1 MLKLLIGRSGTGKT
15 TRLLQSIGQEQE
27 RCVLLVPDPQSHE
40 MERRLCQV
48 AGDEVCL
55 HAEVLTF
62 SRLANRI
69 FQHAGGLGRQEL
81 DAGGR
86 LLLMYRAVQ
95 SVAGQLGVYSKPSR
109 RPAFLTGLLATMDE
123 LKSCCVTPEQLTRA
137 GEQIGGSEGARL
149 RDLGLI
155 CGAYTALA
163 AQTALDPR
171 DRLTRAEEKLSGCSW
186 GEGLHLFLDGF
197 IDFTPQQ
204 EQLLKRLMARC
215 ARVTVALTC
224 DHLQEDEDG
233 MGIFSAARRTAARLI
248 RLAQLEHMEY
258 EVQVL
263 EQPSPARSQAMQ
275 ALEAQLF
282 GPLSQPSAQSGG
294 DVRLFCAPDARTEV
308 EWAAAQMLELARE
321 HGLRWRDMALSARS
335 WERYDALVDTVFA
348 RYGIPVFRSAMSD
361 ILQKPVLTLVTA
373 ALDTVSGG
381 YSYDD
386 VFRYLKTDL
395 TDLSREER
403 DILENYVLKWELR
416 GSRWTQE
423 DAWAL
428 HPGGYGQKWTEET
441 RQQLARLDGLRR
453 KVARPLERLRHN
465 RDKSGRG
472 QAVAL
477 YTFLEEIGL
486 SGRLEERTEQLRQRG
501 ELTLAEEYRQLWEI
515 LCGGL
520 EQCARLLGDTPME
533 LEEFSK
539 LLRLVLGQYSVGT
552 IPVSLD
558 RVSAGEMLRQSG
570 HAAKVLFLL
579 GADDASIP
587 GVGRESGLLSD
598 DDRELL
604 AGVGVELGLRGQD
617 RLYRE
622 MTAVYTACTAPDRA
636 LYVSWP
642 TQSGGEELRA
652 SFLVERLRRVFPD
665 VSVEEEGDGLFRL
678 CAPAAA
684 LEQAGMRPAVRRALA
699 DLPAWEPSVRRLEQ
713 AGSWERGKLS
723 RASVERLYGRHVP
736 MSASRMDKYK
746 SCHFAYFMNYGL
758 KAEPR
763 RTAGF
768 SAPEYGT
775 FVHYVLEQVFQS
787 DDWRAGSDGVDTLRL
802 KALTRQAVERYV
814 NEQLGGL
821 QQQTA
826 RFRYLFDRLIRGVE
840 RVVDNVAQELAASRF
855 VPMAF
860 ELGFGGKNGTMP
872 PVEVTRDGVT
882 VSVTGVVDRVDGWM
896 HEGKLYLRV
905 VDYKTGGK
913 NFDLT
918 EVANGMGLQMLLYL
932 FTLCREGQAVFGQR
946 ELVPAGVLYLP
957 AKDVPL
963 TGSRAMDQKERRK
976 QTDKALKRRGLLLD
990 EPEVLAAMEQP
1001 GEEGLR
1007 FLPLRVSRD
1016 GTVSGS
1022 GVLASAQRFERLERH
1037 VDRVLRDI
1045 CAELAA
1051 GNICAD
1057 PYWRGADRN
1066 ACRYCD
1072 FAAACHFEENRGGDC
1087 YRRLEGVSAEHFWS
1101 VLEQQYPCQQE
1112 ESHEGQE

>member
-15 TRLLQSIGQEQE
+15 TQLLQRMGQEQGH
-27 RCVLLVPDPQSHE
+27 CVLLVPDPQSHE

-48 AGDEVCL
+48 AGDRVCL

-69 FQHAGGLGRQEL
+69 FQQAGGLGRQEL
-81 DAGGR
+81 DGGGR

-95 SVAGQLGVYSKPSR
+95 SVADRLGVYSKPSR
-109 RPAFLTGLLATMDE
+109 RPAFLTGLLATVDE
-123 LKSCCVTPEQLTRA
+123 LKSCCVTPEQLTQA
-137 GEQIGGSEGARL
+137 GEQIGGSEGERL

-171 DRLTRAEEKLSGCSW
+171 DRLSRAVEKLSGCSW
-186 GEGLHLFLDGF
+186 GEGLHLFIDGF

-204 EQLLKRLMARC
+204 QELLGQLMGRC
-215 ARVTVALTC
+215 ARMTVALTC
-224 DHLQEDEDG
+224 DHLEEDEDG
-233 MGIFSAARRTAARLI
+233 MGIFSAARRTAAQLV
-248 RLAQLEHMEY
+248 RLAQLHHMEY

-263 EQPSPARSQAMQ
+263 EQPSPARSPAMT
-275 ALEAQLF
+275 ALEGQLF
-282 GPLSQPSAQSGG
+282 GMLSQPPAQSGG
-294 DVRLFCAPDARTEV
+294 DVHLFAAADPRTEV
-308 EWAAAQMLELARE
+308 EWAAAQMLTLARE
-321 HGLRWRDMALSARS
+321 KGLRWRDMALSARS
-335 WERYDALVDTVFA
+335 WERYEGLVETVFD

-381 YSYDD
+381 YNYDD

-395 TDLSREER
+395 TDLDREER
-403 DILENYVLKWELR
+403 DLLENYVLKWELR

-423 DAWAL
+423 EGWTL
-428 HPGGYGQKWTEET
+428 HPGGYGQKWTDEA
-441 RQQLARLDGLRR
+441 RQHLERLDQLRR
-453 KVARPLERLRHN
+453 RVAQPLERLRLN
-465 RDKSGRG
+465 RDKTGRG
-472 QAVAL
+472 QAIAL
-477 YTFLEEIGL
+477 YTFLEDIGL
-486 SGRLEERTEQLRQRG
+486 SNRLDERTEQLRQRG

-520 EQCARLLGDTPME
+520 EQCARLLGDAPME
-533 LEEFSK
+533 LDEFAK

-587 GVGRESGLLSD
+587 SVGGEAGLLSD

-604 AGVGVELGLRGQD
+604 AAFGVELGLRGKD

-642 TQSGGEELRA
+642 VQNGGEELRA
-652 SFLVERLRRVFPD
+652 SFLVERLQRIFPD

-678 CAPAAA
+678 CAPAPA
-684 LEQAGMRPAVRRALA
+684 LEQAGMRPAVRRVLSS
-699 DLPAWEPSVRRLEQ
+699 LPQWESAVRRLEQ
-713 AGSWERGKLS
+713 ARSWERGRLS
-723 RASVERLYGRHVP
+723 RASVERLYGHYVP

-758 KAEPR
+758 RAEPR

-775 FVHYVLEQVFQS
+775 FVHYVMEQVFQS
-787 DDWRAGSDGVDTLRL
+787 DNWRAGADGVDTQRL
-802 KALTRQAVERYV
+802 KELTRQAVERYV
-814 NEQLGGL
+814 TEQLGGL

-860 ELGFGGKNGTMP
+860 ELGFGGKGAMP

-882 VSVTGVVDRVDGWM
+882 VSVTGVVDRVDGWV
-896 HEGKLYLRV
+896 HEDKLYLRV

-963 TGSRAMDQKERRK
+963 TGGRGMDEKERRK
-976 QTDKALKRRGLLLD
+976 QMDKALKRRGLLLD
-990 EPEVLAAMEQP
+990 EPEVLTAMEQP
-1001 GEEGLR
+1001 GEEGIR
-1007 FLPLRVSRD
+1007 FLPLRVSKD

-1022 GVLASAQRFERLERH
+1022 GVLASAQRFERLEKH

-1087 YRRLEGVSAEHFWS
+1087 YRRLASVSAEDFWAG
-1101 VLEQQYPCQQE
+1101 LEQQE
-1112 ESHEGQE
+1112 ETHEGQE

>member
-15 TRLLQSIGQEQE
+15 TQLLQEIGREQGK
-27 RCVLLVPDPQSHE
+27 CVLLVPDPQSHE

-48 AGDEVCL
+48 AGDRACP

-62 SRLANRI
+62 GRLANRV
-69 FQHAGGLGRQEL
+69 FQYAGGLGRQEL
-81 DAGGR
+81 DGGGR
-86 LLLMYRAVQ
+86 LLLMYRAAQ
-95 SVAGQLGVYSKPSR
+95 SVAHQLEVFSKPSR
-109 RPAFLTGLLATMDE
+109 RPAFLTGLLATVDE
-123 LKSCCVTPEQLTRA
+123 LKSCCVTPEQLIRA
-137 GEQIGGSEGARL
+137 GEEIGASEGARL

-171 DRLTRAEEKLSGCSW
+171 DRLTRAVEKLSASDW
-186 GEGLHLFLDGF
+186 GEGLHLFVDGF

-204 EQLLKRLMARC
+204 QELLGVLLGRC
-215 ARVTVALTC
+215 AQMTVTLTC

-233 MGIFSAARRTAARLI
+233 MGIFSAARRTAAQLV
-248 RLAQLEHMEY
+248 RLAQRSHREHT
-258 EVQVL
+258 VQVL
-263 EQPSPARSQAMQ
+263 EQPSPARSAAMN
-275 ALEAQLF
+275 ALESQLF
-282 GPLSQPSAQSGG
+282 GDLSEPAAQSGG
-294 DVRLFCAPDARTEV
+294 DVRLFSAADARTEV

-321 HGLRWRDMALSARS
+321 RGMRWRDMALSARS
-335 WERYDALVDTVFA
+335 WARYDGLVETVFE

-373 ALDTVSGG
+373 ALDAVSGG

-395 TDLSREER
+395 TDLDREER
-403 DILENYVLKWELR
+403 DLLENYVLKWGLR

-423 DAWAL
+423 EGWSL
-428 HPGGYGQKWTEET
+428 HPGGYGQKWTEEA
-441 RQQLARLDGLRR
+441 RQHLERLDMLRR
-453 KVARPLERLRHN
+453 KVVRPLERLRLN
-465 RDKSGRG
+465 RDKTGRG
-472 QAVAL
+472 QAIAL

-486 SGRLEERTEQLRQRG
+486 SARLDERTEQLRQRG

-520 EQCARLLGDTPME
+520 EQCARLLDDTPME
-533 LEEFSK
+533 LDEFAK

-570 HAAKVLFLL
+570 HGAKVLFLL

-587 GVGRESGLLSD
+587 SVGGESGLLSD

-604 AGVGVELGLRGQD
+604 ATFGVELGLRGKD
-617 RLYRE
+617 RLCRE
-622 MTAVYTACTAPDRA
+622 MTAVYTACTAPDRG

-642 TQSGGEELRA
+642 VQNGGEELRP
-652 SFLVERLRRVFPD
+652 SFLVERLRRIFPD
-665 VSVEEEGDGLFRL
+665 VTVEEEGDGLFRL

-684 LEQAGMRPAVRRALA
+684 LEQAGMRPTVRRVLSE
-699 DLPAWEPSVRRLEQ
+699 LPQWEPAVRRLEQ
-713 AGSWERGKLS
+713 ARSWERGRLS
-723 RASVERLYGRHVP
+723 RASVDRLYGRRVP

-763 RTAGF
+763 RVAGF

-787 DDWRAGSDGVDTLRL
+787 DDWRAGSNGVDADRL
-802 KALTRQAVERYV
+802 KGLTRQAVERYV
-814 NEQLGGL
+814 TEQLGGL

-826 RFRYLFDRLIRGVE
+826 RFRYLFERLIRGVE
-840 RVVDNVAQELAASRF
+840 RVVDNVAQELAASSF

-860 ELGFGGKNGTMP
+860 ELGFGAKGAMP
-872 PVEVTRDGVT
+872 PVEVTEEGVT

-896 HEGKLYLRV
+896 HDGKLYLRV

-932 FTLCREGQAVFGQR
+932 FTLCREGQSVFGQQ

-963 TGSRAMDQKERRK
+963 TGSRGMEEKERRR

-990 EPEVLAAMEQP
+990 EPEVIAAMEQP
-1001 GEEGLR
+1001 GEDGIR
-1007 FLPLRVSRD
+1007 FLPLRVSKD
-1016 GTVSGS
+1016 GGVSGS

-1045 CAELAA
+1045 CEELAA

-1066 ACRYCD
+1066 ACRYCE

-1087 YRRLEGVSAEHFWS
+1087 YRRLDSVSSELFWNE
-1101 VLEQQYPCQQE
+1101 LEREFPSRQE
-1112 ESHEGQE
+1112 ETHE

>member
-1 MLKLLIGRSGTGKT
+1 MLELLIGRSGTGKT
-15 TRLLQSIGQEQE
+15 TRLLQRMGQEGD

-48 AGDEVCL
+48 AGDRACL
-55 HAEVLTF
+55 YGEVLTF
-62 SRLANRI
+62 SRLANRV
-69 FQHAGGLGRQEL
+69 FQYAGGLGREEL

-95 SVAGQLGVYSKPSR
+95 SVSDRLGVYSKPSR
-109 RPAFLTGLLATMDE
+109 RPAFLSGLLATVDE
-123 LKSCCVTPEQLTRA
+123 LKSCCVAPERLSHA
-137 GEQIGGSEGARL
+137 GEEIGGSEGERL

-171 DRLTRAEEKLSGCSW
+171 DRLTRAAEQLSRCDW
-186 GEGLHLFLDGF
+186 GADLHVYVDGF
-197 IDFTPQQ
+197 VDFTPQQ
-204 EQLLKRLMARC
+204 QELLGLLLSRC
-215 ARVTVALTC
+215 DRVTVALTC
-224 DHLQEDEDG
+224 DHLEEDEDG
-233 MGIFSAARRTAARLI
+233 MGIFSAARRTAAQLI
-248 RLAQLEHMEY
+248 QLACQRKVGH
-258 EVQVL
+258 EVQVM
-263 EQPSPARSQAMQ
+263 EQPSPARSPAMR
-275 ALEAQLF
+275 AVEAQLF
-282 GPLSQPSAQSGG
+282 GALSQPPAQSGG
-294 DVRLFCAPDARTEV
+294 EVRLFCAPDARTEV
-308 EWAAAQMLELARE
+308 EWAAARMLELARE
-321 HGLRWRDMALSARS
+321 QGMRWRDMALSARN
-335 WERYDALVDTVFA
+335 WERYDGLVETVFG

-373 ALDTVSGG
+373 ALDAVSGG
-381 YSYDD
+381 YGYDD

-395 TDLSREER
+395 TDLDREER
-403 DILENYVLKWELR
+403 DLLENYVLKWELR

-423 DAWAL
+423 EPWTL
-428 HPGGYGQKWTEET
+428 HPGGYGQRWTDEARE
-441 RQQLARLDGLRR
+441 QVERLDGLRR
-453 KVARPLERLRHN
+453 KVARPLERLRRN
-465 RDKSGRG
+465 RDRTGRG

-486 SGRLEERTEQLRQRG
+486 CARLEERTGQLRHRG

-520 EQCARLLGDTPME
+520 EQCARLLGDAPME
-533 LEEFSK
+533 LDEFAG
-539 LLRLVLGQYSVGT
+539 LLRLVLSQYSVGT

-570 HAAKVLFLL
+570 HGAKVLFLL

-587 GVGRESGLLSD
+587 AVGRQTGLLSD

-604 AGVGVELGLRGQD
+604 AAFGVELGLRGKD

-642 TQSGGEELRA
+642 VQNAGEELRA
-652 SFLVERLRRVFPD
+652 SFLVERLRRIFPD
-665 VSVEEEGDGLFRL
+665 VMVEEEGDGLFRL

-684 LEQAGMRPAVRRALA
+684 LEQAGMRPGVRRVLGS
-699 DLPAWEPSVRRLEQ
+699 LPQWQPAVRRLEQ
-713 AGSWERGKLS
+713 ARTWERGRLS
-723 RASVERLYGRHVP
+723 RASVDRLYGRHVP

-775 FVHYVLEQVFQS
+775 FVHYVLEQVFRS
-787 DDWRAGSDGVDTLRL
+787 DSWRAGEDGVDPVAL
-802 KALTRQAVERYV
+802 KKLTGQAVECYV

-826 RFRYLFDRLIRGVE
+826 RFRYLFDRLVRGVE

-860 ELGFGGKNGTMP
+860 ELGFGGKGDMP

-882 VSVTGVVDRVDGWM
+882 VSVTGVVDRVDGWRQ
-896 HEGKLYLRV
+896 EDKLYLRV

-932 FTLCREGQAVFGQR
+932 FTLCREGQTVFGAK

-957 AKDVPL
+957 ARDVPL
-963 TGSRAMDQKERRK
+963 TGSRAMDRRERQK
-976 QTDKALKRRGLLLD
+976 QMDKVLKRKGLLLD
-990 EPEVLAAMEQP
+990 EPQVLDAMERA
-1001 GEEGLR
+1001 GEDGIR

-1022 GVLASAQRFERLERH
+1022 GVLASARRFERLERH

-1087 YRRLEGVSAEHFWS
+1087 YRRLEHVSPEGFWAG
-1101 VLEQQYPCQQE
+1101 LERDFPSQQE
-1112 ESHEGQE
+1112 EMHDGQE